1 MSIDHHD
8 ALIYSMLLVSAA
20 DGDMT
25 DKEMTIIGEAVRSLP
40 IFADYDIERLPKAT
54 KSFAKLM
61 SDEDGLEGAIKAVK
75 KNLPKHLRE
84 TAYALAVEVV
94 AVDQKASQEELR
106 MLEMMRHRLDV
117 ERLAAAGI
125 ERGAAARYARA

>member
-20 DGDMT
+20 DGNMT
-25 DKEMTIIGEAVRSLP
+25 DAEINTIGEIVRTLP
-40 IFADYDIERLPKAT
+40 IFTDYDIERLPNAT
-54 KSFAKLM
+54 KAFAKLM
-61 SDEDGLEGAIKAVK
+61 EDPDGLEEAFKQVK
-75 KNLPKHLRE
+75 KHLPKHLRE
-84 TAYALAVEVV
+84 TAYALAVDVV
-94 AVDQKASQEELR
+94 AVDQEASQEELR

-125 ERGAAARYARA
+125 ERGAAARYARS

>member
-20 DGDMT
+20 DGNMT
-25 DKEMTIIGEAVRSLP
+25 DPEMATIGEIVRLAP
-40 IFADYDIERLPKAT
+40 IFADFDIEHLPKAT

-61 SDEDGLEGAIKAVK
+61 NDDDGLEGALKEVK
-75 KNLPKHLRE
+75 KHLPKHLRE
-84 TAYALAVEVV
+84 TAYAFAVEVV
-94 AVDQKASQEELR
+94 AVDQEASQEELR
-106 MLEMMRHRLDV
+106 VFELMRHRLDV